1 MASSAFQKL
10 LVIFGG
16 HADDLAVA
24 YSGADYDV
32 HSGGKALFVAEGV
45 FIQRVYGRIVRERQM
60 TLREQCVELFRCLR
74 STFRGALQCE

>member
-1 MASSAFQKL
+1 MASSAFQEL

-45 FIQRVYGRIVRERQM
+45 FIQRVYGRIISACI
-60 TLREQCVELFRCLR
+60 TR
-74 STFRGALQCE
+74 SLALAENGVAVVPSTKR